1 VKLPTDRC
9 LVIAEAGV
17 NHNGSL
23 DIARQLAT
31 IARESGSD
39 YVKYQTFVP
48 SLVAS
53 HEAPVTAYQSTAGYG
68 DQQGMLSQFVLSD
81 DDHRS
86 LKKHCADIGIGFS
99 STGHDLE
106 SAAYLDG
113 LGQDF
118 VKVGSGDL
126 TNWQLL
132 EAVAGYGQTLFVSTG
147 ASSWEDVVAT
157 VKFLETVGVS
167 ITDDL
172 VLFQCTSAYPAPV
185 GEANVKVLSRY
196 HDEFGCRVGYSDHTP
211 SAEAALAAVALG
223 AVVVEK
229 HLTLDTTMEGPDHS
243 SSLDPEDFHQY
254 VAAIRRV
261 EAALGTPEKHVTQS
275 EAGNQPLIRKGLYA
289 KSTIIAGEEFSME
302 NVVAKRPLSAAPA
315 SLWPE
320 VRGRI
325 ATRNYAPDEPI
336 EVER

>member
-1 VKLPTDRC
+1 
-9 LVIAEAGV
+9 
-17 NHNGSL
+17 
-23 DIARQLAT
+23 
-31 IARESGSD
+31 
-39 YVKYQTFVP
+39 
-48 SLVAS
+48 
-53 HEAPVTAYQSTAGYG
+53 
-68 DQQGMLSQFVLSD
+68 MLSQFVLSD

-106 SAAYLDG
+106 SAAYLEE

-132 EAVAGYGQTLFVSTG
+132 EAVAAYGQTLFVSTG

-211 SAEAALAAVALG
+211 SSEAALAAVALG
-223 AVVVEK
+223 AVAIEK

-243 SSLDPEDFHQY
+243 SSLDPEDFHEY

-261 EAALGTPEKHVTQS
+261 EAALGTAEKHVTPS
-275 EAGNQPLIRKGLYA
+275 EAGNQPLIRKSLYA
-289 KSTIIAGEEFSME
+289 KSTITSGEEFSME
-302 NVVAKRPLSAAPA
+302 NVVAKRPVSAAPA

-320 VRGRI
+320 VKGRS
-325 ATRNYAPDEPI
+325 ATRNYAPDEPL
-336 EVER
+336 EVEG

>member
-1 VKLPTDRC
+1 MKLLTDRC

-31 IARESGSD
+31 IARESGAD

-53 HEAPVTAYQSTAGYG
+53 RDAPVTAYQSTAGYG

-81 DDHRS
+81 DDHRF

-106 SAAYLDG
+106 SAAYLEG

-132 EAVAGYGQTLFVSTG
+132 EAVAAYGQTLFVSTG

-172 VLFQCTSAYPAPV
+172 VLLQCTSAYPAPV
-185 GEANVKVLSRY
+185 GESNVKVLSRY
-196 HDEFGCRVGYSDHTP
+196 HGEFGCRVGYSDHTP
-211 SAEAALAAVALG
+211 STEAALAAVALG
-223 AVVVEK
+223 AVVIEK
-229 HLTLDTTMEGPDHS
+229 HLTLDTTMKGPDHS
-243 SSLDPEDFHQY
+243 SSLNPEDFFEY
-254 VAAIRRV
+254 VDAIRRV
-261 EAALGTPEKHVTQS
+261 EVALGTAEKHVTAS
-275 EAGNQPLIRKGLYA
+275 EVGNHPLIRKGLYA
-289 KSTIIAGEEFSME
+289 RSTITAGEEFSTV
-302 NVVAKRPLSAAPA
+302 NVVAKRPIAATPA
-315 SLWPE
+315 SLWPQ
-320 VRGRI
+320 VKGRI

-336 EVER
+336 EVDG